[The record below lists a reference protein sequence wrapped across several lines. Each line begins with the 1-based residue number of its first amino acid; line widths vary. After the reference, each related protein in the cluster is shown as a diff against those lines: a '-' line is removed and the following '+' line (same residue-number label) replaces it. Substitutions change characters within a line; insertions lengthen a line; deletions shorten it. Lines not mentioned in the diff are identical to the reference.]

1 MGALSRLL
9 RAMLLRTPDMD
20 AFQHSQNHPPL
31 SNPTFA
37 QHAEEWQTTHQTAR
51 FLPDAFG
58 RGLARPTAPT
68 LSPNP
73 SKKGTVPF

>member
-37 QHAEEWQTTHQTAR
+37 QHAEEWQTTHQTEDSPLLSGR
-51 FLPDAFG
+51 F
-58 RGLARPTAPT
+58 RPRSGPPHGPHAIA
-68 LSPNP
+68 
-73 SKKGTVPF
+73 

>member
-9 RAMLLRTPDMD
+9 RAMLLRPPDMD

-37 QHAEEWQTTHQTAR
+37 QHAEEWQTTQQTEDSP
-51 FLPDAFG
+51 LLSG
-58 RGLARPTAPT
+58 RLRPRSGPPHRPHAIA
-68 LSPNP
+68 
-73 SKKGTVPF
+73 